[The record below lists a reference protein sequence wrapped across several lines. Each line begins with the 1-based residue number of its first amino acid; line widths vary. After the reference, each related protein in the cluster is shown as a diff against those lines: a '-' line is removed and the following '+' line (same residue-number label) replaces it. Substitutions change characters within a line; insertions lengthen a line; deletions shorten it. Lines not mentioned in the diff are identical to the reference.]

1 MSVFIDLVAVLGRLL
16 EPVLAES
23 ATAAA
28 IVLFT
33 VLVRLALH
41 PLSRAA
47 FRGATPVAGL
57 LPVLLQLPVF
67 FLMYRAFSSA
77 EIGGAANELLGHR
90 LFAAPLGDRWG
101 EALGEGGL
109 FGESG
114 LVFLGLFAAV
124 AVVAAWSAV
133 RGRKAVALAAVTGG
147 AGAGGAAGV
156 KAAGGKAA
164 GVKEGVRN
172 GSGATGNGAQAGGVN
187 GGRAKADGGTG
198 GGGNGGRAKADGG
211 KAGGGKPGGAKASG
225 VKAGGAKA
233 GGAKAG
239 GAKVG
244 GGKGSGGGGAG
255 AVAGLSAEQQEV
267 MRKLG
272 GVLPLLSFGTLITA
286 ALVPLAAGLYLVT
299 TTAWSVA
306 ERIWLQHRKDRAE
319 AAERAV
325 SGAERSAM

>member
-16 EPVLAES
+16 EPVLDES

-47 FRGATPVAGL
+47 FRGATPVAGI

-90 LFAAPLGDRWG
+90 LFAAPLGDRWT

-109 FGESG
+109 FGERG
-114 LVFLGLFAAV
+114 LVFLGLFAVV
-124 AVVAAWSAV
+124 AVVAAWSAARARKTAALMAATAAASATAAATV
-133 RGRKAVALAAVTGG
+133 R
-147 AGAGGAAGV
+147 
-156 KAAGGKAA
+156 GKAA
-164 GVKEGVRN
+164 K
-172 GSGATGNGAQAGGVN
+172 
-187 GGRAKADGGTG
+187 
-198 GGGNGGRAKADGG
+198 G
-211 KAGGGKPGGAKASG
+211 KASGAKASG
-225 VKAGGAKA
+225 AKA
-233 GGAKAG
+233 
-239 GAKVG
+239 
-244 GGKGSGGGGAG
+244 AG
-255 AVAGLSAEQQEV
+255 AAVALTAEQQEL
-267 MRKLG
+267 MRKVG

-286 ALVPLAAGLYLVT
+286 AVVPLAAGLYLVT

-306 ERIWLQHRKDRAE
+306 ERAWLQYRKDRAE
-319 AAERAV
+319 RVEGAV

>member
-1 MSVFIDLVAVLGRLL
+1 MSVFIDLVSVLGRLL

-47 FRGATPVAGL
+47 FRGATPVAGI

-90 LFAAPLGDRWG
+90 LFAAPLGDRWA
-101 EALGEGGL
+101 EALAEGGL
-109 FGESG
+109 FGAQG
-114 LVFLGLFAAV
+114 LVFLGLFAVV
-124 AVVAAWSAV
+124 AVVAAWSAA
-133 RGRKAVALAAVTGG
+133 RGRRAAALAAATAAATAATTATAGAAVAGAKAAKVGKAGKTGKTANAGRAGMAGKASG
-147 AGAGGAAGV
+147 AGAG
-156 KAAGGKAA
+156 
-164 GVKEGVRN
+164 
-172 GSGATGNGAQAGGVN
+172 
-187 GGRAKADGGTG
+187 
-198 GGGNGGRAKADGG
+198 
-211 KAGGGKPGGAKASG
+211 
-225 VKAGGAKA
+225 
-233 GGAKAG
+233 
-239 GAKVG
+239 
-244 GGKGSGGGGAG
+244 
-255 AVAGLSAEQQEV
+255 AVVTAEQQEL

-306 ERIWLQHRKDRAE
+306 ERAWLQYRKDRAE
-319 AAERAV
+319 RAEQAL
-325 SGAERSAM
+325 SGGERSAM

>member
-16 EPVLAES
+16 EPVLDES

-47 FRGATPVAGL
+47 FRGATPVAGI

-77 EIGGAANELLGHR
+77 EIGGGANELLGHR
-90 LFAAPLGDRWG
+90 LFAAPLGDRWT

-109 FGESG
+109 FGERG
-114 LVFLGLFAAV
+114 LVFLGLFAVV
-124 AVVAAWSAV
+124 AVVAAWSAARARKTAALMAATAAASATAAATV
-133 RGRKAVALAAVTGG
+133 R
-147 AGAGGAAGV
+147 
-156 KAAGGKAA
+156 GKAA
-164 GVKEGVRN
+164 K
-172 GSGATGNGAQAGGVN
+172 
-187 GGRAKADGGTG
+187 
-198 GGGNGGRAKADGG
+198 G
-211 KAGGGKPGGAKASG
+211 KASGAKASG
-225 VKAGGAKA
+225 AKA
-233 GGAKAG
+233 
-239 GAKVG
+239 
-244 GGKGSGGGGAG
+244 AG
-255 AVAGLSAEQQEV
+255 AAVALTAEQQEL
-267 MRKLG
+267 MRKVG

-286 ALVPLAAGLYLVT
+286 AVVPLAAGLYLVT

-306 ERIWLQHRKDRAE
+306 ERAWLQYRKDRAE
-319 AAERAV
+319 RAEGAV

>member
-1 MSVFIDLVAVLGRLL
+1 MSVFIDLVSVLGRLL

-47 FRGATPVAGL
+47 FRGATPVAGI

-101 EALGEGGL
+101 EALGEGGP
-109 FGESG
+109 FGEQG
-114 LVFLGLFAAV
+114 LVFLGLFAVV

-133 RGRKAVALAAVTGG
+133 RGRKTAALMAATAAASATAAAATGTAG
-147 AGAGGAAGV
+147 TKAGKAGHAAKTGKAAKAAKAANAGKAGKASGAGGGRGVSPAAV
-156 KAAGGKAA
+156 
-164 GVKEGVRN
+164 V
-172 GSGATGNGAQAGGVN
+172 T
-187 GGRAKADGGTG
+187 
-198 GGGNGGRAKADGG
+198 
-211 KAGGGKPGGAKASG
+211 
-225 VKAGGAKA
+225 
-233 GGAKAG
+233 
-239 GAKVG
+239 
-244 GGKGSGGGGAG
+244 
-255 AVAGLSAEQQEV
+255 AEQQEL

-306 ERIWLQHRKDRAE
+306 ERAWLQYRKDRAE
-319 AAERAV
+319 RAEPAL

>member
-1 MSVFIDLVAVLGRLL
+1 MSVFIDLVSLLGRLL

-47 FRGATPVAGL
+47 FRGATPVAGC

-90 LFAAPLGDRWG
+90 LFAAPLGGRWG

-109 FGESG
+109 FGEQG
-114 LVFLGLFAAV
+114 LVFLGLFAV
-124 AVVAAWSAV
+124 VSVVAAWSAV
-133 RGRKAVALAAVTGG
+133 RGRKAAALTAAT
-147 AGAGGAAGV
+147 AGAGTA
-156 KAAGGKAA
+156 
-164 GVKEGVRN
+164 
-172 GSGATGNGAQAGGVN
+172 
-187 GGRAKADGGTG
+187 
-198 GGGNGGRAKADGG
+198 
-211 KAGGGKPGGAKASG
+211 
-225 VKAGGAKA
+225 
-233 GGAKAG
+233 GAKAG

-244 GGKGSGGGGAG
+244 GAKAGGSKAGASGAG
-255 AVAGLSAEQQEV
+255 AAGGVGVISAEQQEV

-306 ERIWLQHRKDRAE
+306 ERAWLQHRKDRAE
-319 AAERAV
+319 RAGLPV
-325 SGAERSAM
+325 GGAERSAM